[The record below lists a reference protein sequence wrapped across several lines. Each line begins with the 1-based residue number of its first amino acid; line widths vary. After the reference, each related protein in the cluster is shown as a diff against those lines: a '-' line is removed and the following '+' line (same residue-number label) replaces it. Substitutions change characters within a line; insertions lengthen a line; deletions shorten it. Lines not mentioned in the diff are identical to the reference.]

1 MFTHYFY
8 GWPSPEDIAYVD
20 CLGTSGCYCHF
31 LSNLDGSVWLV
42 LYHNRRGSASVD
54 VLAGAKRSCGVR
66 NSGGKLDWYSSTGM

>member
-1 MFTHYFY
+1 MTSCVRKTSTDTAFM
-8 GWPSPEDIAYVD
+8 EN
-20 CLGTSGCYCHF
+20 LGTSGWDCRL

-66 NSGGKLDWYSSTGM
+66 SSGGKLDWYSSTGM